1 MRNID
6 LKSNHRD
13 CSAGHK
19 KRHSIKFHHNNK
31 SNYMYMYMY
40 LSSTI
45 SELH

>member
-6 LKSNHRD
+6 LESNHRD

-19 KRHSIKFHHNNK
+19 KGHSIKFHHNNK
-31 SNYMYMYMY
+31 YMYMY